1 MYNVNN
7 ITKSTVNKQKYY
19 FYLRIVYKIL
29 IFILLYSKI
38 LIMKRLEK
46 YKHLKVKTLVK
57 DEIMDNLF
65 SSNVTNVEISGIRKF
80 FNKVSKVEGA
90 VSLTLGQ
97 PDFPVP
103 KNIKNAMIQAINVN
117 KTEYTANAGIMELR
131 HEISKL
137 LRGMDINYLVD
148 EITVTVGGSE
158 ALLCIFA
165 AFLNAGDK
173 VLIPTPTY
181 PAYESCVKIFGAE
194 IVNYNLNSDFTIN
207 FDSLNKL
214 INEEKP
220 KLLVLSHP
228 SNPTGAILSRFER
241 DKLFEI
247 LKEKDIYIISDEMY
261 SSLCYEKY
269 YSLAQI
275 DEIRNR
281 VILVGGF
288 SKMFSMTG
296 LRVGYVCASKYIT
309 DNIMKVHQYN
319 VSCATSIS
327 QWGACEGLKY
337 SMGDVTIMKTE
348 FEKRKE
354 YVYIRLRE
362 MGMDT
367 TLPRGAFYIF
377 PSIKKFSMSSE
388 EFCTRLLHEAKVAI
402 VPGSAFGT
410 GGEGYI
416 RISYSYSLEVL
427 KEGLDRMEKW
437 LKTLDIS

>member
-1 MYNVNN
+1 MN
-7 ITKSTVNKQKYY
+7 
-19 FYLRIVYKIL
+19 
-29 IFILLYSKI
+29 
-38 LIMKRLEK
+38 
-46 YKHLKVKTLVK
+46 
-57 DEIMDNLF
+57 NLF
-65 SSNVTNVEISGIRKF
+65 SDNVNNVEISGIRKF
-80 FNKVSKVEGA
+80 FNKVTKVQGA
-90 VSLTLGQ
+90 ISLTLGQ

-103 KNIKNAMIQAINVN
+103 KNIKNAMIKAINEN
-117 KTEYTANAGIMELR
+117 KTEYTANAGIIELR
-131 HEISKL
+131 NEISNFL
-137 LRGMDINYLVD
+137 GRMDIKYLAD

-173 VLIPTPTY
+173 VLIPTPAY

-194 IVNYNLNSDFTIN
+194 VVNYNLNKDFTIN
-207 FDSLNKL
+207 FETLTKL
-214 INEEKP
+214 IDEENP
-220 KLLVLSHP
+220 KLLVMSHP
-228 SNPTGAILSRFER
+228 SNPTGAILSRSER
-241 DKLFEI
+241 DKLVKI

-261 SSLCYEKY
+261 SSLCYEEY

-275 DEIRNR
+275 DELRNR

-296 LRVGYVCASKYIT
+296 LRVGYVCACKYIM

-327 QWGACEGLKY
+327 QWGAYEGLRT
-337 SMGDVTIMKTE
+337 SMNDVNNMKVE

-354 YVYIRLRE
+354 YVYKRLKQ

-367 TLPRGAFYIF
+367 TLPKGAFYIF
-377 PSIKKFSMSSE
+377 PSITRFSMSSE
-388 EFCTRLLHEAKVAI
+388 EFCNRLLHEGKVAV

-410 GGEGYI
+410 GGEGFV

-437 LKTLDIS
+437 LKSL

>member
-1 MYNVNN
+1 MN
-7 ITKSTVNKQKYY
+7 
-19 FYLRIVYKIL
+19 
-29 IFILLYSKI
+29 
-38 LIMKRLEK
+38 
-46 YKHLKVKTLVK
+46 
-57 DEIMDNLF
+57 NLF
-65 SSNVTNVEISGIRKF
+65 SNNVNNVEISGIRKF

-103 KNIKNAMIQAINVN
+103 KNIKNAMIKAINEN
-117 KTEYTANAGIMELR
+117 KTEYTANGGILELR
-131 HEISKL
+131 NEISKFL
-137 LRGMDINYLVD
+137 GSMDINYLAD

-173 VLIPTPTY
+173 VLVPTPAY

-194 IVNYNLNSDFTIN
+194 VVNYKLNSDFTIN
-207 FDSLNKL
+207 FENLSKL
-214 INEEKP
+214 INEENP
-220 KLLVLSHP
+220 KLLVMSHP
-228 SNPTGAILSRFER
+228 SNPTGAILSRDEK
-241 DKLFEI
+241 DKLFKI

-261 SSLCYEKY
+261 SSLCYEEY
-269 YSLAQI
+269 CSLSQI
-275 DEIRNR
+275 DELRNR

-327 QWGACEGLKY
+327 QWGALEGLI
-337 SMGDVTIMKTE
+337 SCRDDVSTMKLE

-354 YVYIRLRE
+354 YVYKRLTQ

-367 TLPRGAFYIF
+367 TLPKGAFYIF
-377 PSIKKFSMSSE
+377 PSIEKFSMSSE
-388 EFCTRLLHEAKVAI
+388 DFCTRLLNEGLVAV

-410 GGEGYI
+410 GGEGFI

-437 LKTLDIS
+437 IKSLNIDK

>member
-1 MYNVNN
+1 M
-7 ITKSTVNKQKYY
+7 S
-19 FYLRIVYKIL
+19 
-29 IFILLYSKI
+29 
-38 LIMKRLEK
+38 
-46 YKHLKVKTLVK
+46 
-57 DEIMDNLF
+57 NLF
-65 SSNVTNVEISGIRKF
+65 SNNVSNVEISGIRKF

-90 VSLTLGQ
+90 ISLTLGQ

-103 KNIKNAMIQAINVN
+103 KNIKKAMIQAINEN
-117 KTEYTANAGIMELR
+117 KTEYTANAGIIELR
-131 HEISKL
+131 NEISNFL
-137 LRGMDINYLVD
+137 SSMDINYLAD

-158 ALLCIFA
+158 ALLCIFG

-173 VLIPTPTY
+173 VLVPTPAY

-194 IVNYNLNSDFTIN
+194 VVNYNLNKDFTIN
-207 FDSLNKL
+207 FDNISKL
-214 INEEKP
+214 IEDENP
-220 KLLVLSHP
+220 KLLVMSHP
-228 SNPTGAILSRFER
+228 SNPTGAILSKIER
-241 DKLFEI
+241 DKLFKI

-261 SSLCYEKY
+261 SSLCYEEY

-275 DEIRNR
+275 DELRSR

-296 LRVGYVCASKYIT
+296 LRVGYVCASKHIT
-309 DNIMKVHQYN
+309 DNIMKFHQYN

-327 QWGACEGLKY
+327 QWGAYEGLI
-337 SMGDVTIMKTE
+337 SCRDDVNTMKVE
-348 FEKRKE
+348 FERRKE
-354 YVYIRLRE
+354 YVHKRLKQ
-362 MGMDT
+362 MGIDT

-377 PSIKKFSMSSE
+377 PSIEKFSMSSD
-388 EFCTRLLHEAKVAI
+388 EFCTRLLQEGLVAV

-437 LKTLDIS
+437 IKTLI

>member
-1 MYNVNN
+1 MDNIFSNNVN
-7 ITKSTVNKQKYY
+7 
-19 FYLRIVYKIL
+19 
-29 IFILLYSKI
+29 
-38 LIMKRLEK
+38 
-46 YKHLKVKTLVK
+46 
-57 DEIMDNLF
+57 
-65 SSNVTNVEISGIRKF
+65 NVEISGIRKF
-80 FNKVSKVEGA
+80 FNKVTKVPGA
-90 VSLTLGQ
+90 ISLTLGQ

-103 KNIKNAMIQAINVN
+103 KNIKNAMIRAINDN
-117 KTEYTANAGIMELR
+117 KTKYTANAGIPELR
-131 HEISKL
+131 NEISEFLKS
-137 LRGMDINYLVD
+137 MDIRYSAD

-173 VLIPTPTY
+173 VLIPTPAY

-194 IVNYNLNSDFTIN
+194 VVNYNLNKDFTIN
-207 FDSLNKL
+207 FESIIKL
-214 INEEKP
+214 IDEENP
-220 KLLVLSHP
+220 KLLVMSHP
-228 SNPTGAILSRFER
+228 SNPTGAILSLEER
-241 DKLFEI
+241 DKLFII

-275 DEIRNR
+275 DELRNR

-319 VSCATSIS
+319 VSCVTSIS
-327 QWGACEGLKY
+327 QWGAYEGLRS
-337 SMGDVTIMKTE
+337 SMGDVNDMKVE
-348 FEKRKE
+348 FEMRKE
-354 YVYIRLRE
+354 YVYKRLKKI
-362 MGMDT
+362 GMDVA
-367 TLPRGAFYIF
+367 LPKGAFYIF
-377 PSIKKFSMSSE
+377 PSIARFSMSSE
-388 EFCTRLLHEAKVAI
+388 EFCNRLLNEGKVAV

-410 GGEGYI
+410 GGEGFV

-437 LKTLDIS
+437 LKSLNLA

>member
-1 MYNVNN
+1 MN
-7 ITKSTVNKQKYY
+7 
-19 FYLRIVYKIL
+19 
-29 IFILLYSKI
+29 
-38 LIMKRLEK
+38 
-46 YKHLKVKTLVK
+46 
-57 DEIMDNLF
+57 NLF
-65 SSNVTNVEISGIRKF
+65 SNNVSKVEISGIRKF

-90 VSLTLGQ
+90 ISLTLGQ

-103 KNIKNAMIQAINVN
+103 KNIKNAMIQAIHKN
-117 KTEYTANAGIMELR
+117 KTEYTANAGIIELR
-131 HEISKL
+131 NEISNFL
-137 LRGMDINYLVD
+137 SSMDINYLAD

-158 ALLCIFA
+158 ALLCIFG

-173 VLIPTPTY
+173 VLVPTPAY

-194 IVNYNLNSDFTIN
+194 VVNYNLNKDFTIN
-207 FDSLNKL
+207 FDNISKL
-214 INEEKP
+214 IEDENP
-220 KLLVLSHP
+220 KLLVMSHP
-228 SNPTGAILSRFER
+228 SNPTGSILSKTER
-241 DKLFEI
+241 DKLFKI

-261 SSLCYEKY
+261 SSLCYEEY

-275 DEIRNR
+275 DDLRSR

-309 DNIMKVHQYN
+309 DNIMKMHQYN

-327 QWGACEGLKY
+327 QWGAYEGLISCK
-337 SMGDVTIMKTE
+337 GDVNTMKVE

-354 YVYIRLRE
+354 YVYKRLKQ
-362 MGMDT
+362 MGIDT

-377 PSIKKFSMSSE
+377 PSIEKFSMSSE
-388 EFCTRLLHEAKVAI
+388 EFCTRLLHEGLVAV
-402 VPGSAFGT
+402 VPGSAFGI

-416 RISYSYSLEVL
+416 RISYSYSLEML

-437 LKTLDIS
+437 IKTLI